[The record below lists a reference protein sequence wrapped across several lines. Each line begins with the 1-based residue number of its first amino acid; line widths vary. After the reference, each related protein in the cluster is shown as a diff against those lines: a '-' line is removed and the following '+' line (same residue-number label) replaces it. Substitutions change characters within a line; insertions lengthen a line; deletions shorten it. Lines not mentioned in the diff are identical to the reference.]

1 MRKNNLKGENNMNDF
16 DIERLTKME
25 DRGKSNSK
33 RIDDLEKIADAIH
46 EQNKNIAELVI
57 EIRHTNEMVK
67 SHDARLSKIEDKP
80 SRWLTELMK
89 IVATTV
95 IGGVIGIIIGMI
107 KAGAM

>member
-1 MRKNNLKGENNMNDF
+1 MNDF
-16 DIERLTKME
+16 DTERLTQME

-67 SHDARLSKIEDKP
+67 AHDARLSKIEDTP
-80 SRWLTELMK
+80 SKWLTELLKM
-89 IVATTV
+89 VATAI

-107 KAGAM
+107 KAGAV